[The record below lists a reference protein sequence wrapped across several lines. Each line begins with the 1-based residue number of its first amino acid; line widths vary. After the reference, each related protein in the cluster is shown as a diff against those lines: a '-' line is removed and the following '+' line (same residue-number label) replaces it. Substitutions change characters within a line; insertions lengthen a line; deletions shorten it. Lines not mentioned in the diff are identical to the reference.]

1 MTDSVDKKIQQLEAT
16 LNQVKVHFE
25 MFVSGRERIP
35 PMKKIETF
43 EASLN
48 RLALE
53 ANKRTASRFRLNN
66 LRSKFTSLKSLWMRQ
81 LERVGR
87 PLNNRRQTPAW
98 SPGKSKPSLHHE

>member
-35 PMKKIETF
+35 PEKIETF

-48 RLALE
+48 RLALGVINE
-53 ANKRTASRFRLNN
+53 PQVVFD
-66 LRSKFTSLKSLWMRQ
+66 Q
-81 LERVGR
+81 
-87 PLNNRRQTPAW
+87 
-98 SPGKSKPSLHHE
+98 

>member
-48 RLALE
+48 RT
-53 ANKRTASRFRLNN
+53 RSR
-66 LRSKFTSLKSLWMRQ
+66 SQ
-81 LERVGR
+81 
-87 PLNNRRQTPAW
+87 
-98 SPGKSKPSLHHE
+98 

>member
-81 LERVGR
+81 LERKEMGR
-87 PLNNRRQTPAW
+87 PL
-98 SPGKSKPSLHHE
+98 K